1 MKKELDLIEN
11 KELREEYI
19 NRVEILEKVKQLL
32 LIDGADVATTKQV
45 ADFYEVDEDTVRQ
58 IVTRNHEELLED
70 GIINYTGKEI
80 KAEFLR
86 DNMSFKT
93 FSGGFTINDVKFA
106 NKGNNIFPRRAILRV
121 GMLLRD
127 SIVAKEVRT
136 QLLNIEEK
144 VSDEVKV
151 QDISE
156 EQKLLLE
163 YGTAYMSGDLNALS
177 VAGANLMA
185 FKNRHIEKL
194 ETDKKALAESILEWE
209 DRAKITSA
217 MNKLASKAHK
227 LHSELYHELYEQLR
241 NKYHIDPRARDRKD
255 GTIIGTIKEH
265 EWHMVIKSLSAL
277 CEKYSVNPSDL
288 FTETNSKSVQKRG
301 LFGKNK

>member
-217 MNKLASKAHK
+217 MNKLASRAHK

-241 NKYHIDPRARDRKD
+241 NKYHIDPRIRDRKD

-265 EWHMVIKSLSAL
+265 EWDMVVKSLSAL
-277 CEKYSVNPSDL
+277 CERYGVSPSDL
-288 FTETNSKSVQKRG
+288 FTETNEKTVRQRG
-301 LFGKNK
+301 LFGKK